1 MMIAMKVE
9 ERIDMREGA
18 IDIPPPDTEAVE
30 TAIQIATQIGALAV
44 NKSVLEQIKVK
55 IFYINIPRSSV
66 VYARLC
72 GSINQWHCV
81 WVAWR
86 C

>member
-1 MMIAMKVE
+1 MTMMIAMKVE

-55 IFYINIPRSSV
+55 IFYINIPPQ
-66 VYARLC
+66 LC
-72 GSINQWHCV
+72 SPC
-81 WVAWR
+81 
-86 C
+86 